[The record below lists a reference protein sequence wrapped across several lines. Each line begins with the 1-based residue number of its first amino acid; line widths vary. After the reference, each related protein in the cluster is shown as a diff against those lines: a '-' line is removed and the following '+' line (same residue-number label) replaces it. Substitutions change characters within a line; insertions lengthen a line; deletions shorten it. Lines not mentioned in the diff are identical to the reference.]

1 MKILKTE
8 RNIFWNELLKIN
20 KLAVVCIYSF
30 FYFFLIGLALYN
42 MTGVYYNSFTIYT
55 DIFGK
60 GCEKYE
66 N

>member
-1 MKILKTE
+1 MLT
-8 RNIFWNELLKIN
+8 L
-20 KLAVVCIYSF
+20 F
-30 FYFFLIGLALYN
+30 FFFLIGLALYN